1 MFDEIIEYTTGHKLQ
16 CTIYVDDI
24 TVSSMT
30 RHISKKEESEIKN
43 IIRKHK
49 QNLSKGKTIR
59 YGANEYKKVTG
70 FVIAPNNKLV
80 IPNKIKSKIKA
91 QTKFVRKKELDIHR
105 KNSIVG
111 LTNFANISVN
121 GKYRGLRKTLDSII
135 IVN

>member
-1 MFDEIIEYTTGHKLQ
+1 MFNEIIEYTTRHKLQ

-49 QNLSKGKTIR
+49 HNLSKGKTIR

-91 QTKFVRKKELDIHR
+91 QTKFIRKKELDIHR
-105 KNSIVG
+105 KNSIMG

-121 GKYRGLRKTLDSII
+121 GKYRGLRKSLDSITI
-135 IVN
+135 TN